1 MQDTTDLKSDIL
13 NKITFNKSILSEKNV
28 TILNLKNEITKNFY
42 DNRVLLTEVKILF
55 PEIENISLSNNTLDE
70 NTDSTRTLTV

>member
-13 NKITFNKSILSEKNV
+13 NKITFNKSILSKKNV

-42 DNRVLLTEVKILF
+42 DKRALLTEVKILF
-55 PEIENISLSNNTLDE
+55 AEIENISLSNNSLDE